1 MSASARVVFITGAA
15 RGIGYATARYFV
27 GKGDWVMM
35 ADIEA
40 EVLEQACLRLEKE
53 IEEQEA
59 QEHKGRVAHV
69 FCDVTRQESVEQA
82 IEETSQTFGRGL
94 NVCVANAAVVK
105 SAPFLELT
113 EEDFTTVIDVNLKGV
128 FLTCQAAARAMV
140 RDSGDDKDAVRSIIT
155 MSSANAVTAIPAI
168 TGYNAAKGGVN
179 NLTRNMALS
188 LAPHGIRVNAVAP
201 GSIMTEMLSKVAS
214 DESVMKGILMRT
226 PLSRVGDPS
235 EVASV
240 IDFLGS
246 KASSYMTG
254 QILYCD
260 GGRNA
265 LNYVVDVSQESLEAA
280 TKAADAF
287 RTGAI

>member
-27 GKGDWVMM
+27 ERGDWVMM

-40 EVLEQACLRLEKE
+40 EGLEQACLKLEEE
-53 IEEQEA
+53 IEEQGA
-59 QEHKGRVAHV
+59 LKGRVAHV
-69 FCDVTRQESVEQA
+69 FCDVTRQESVEHA
-82 IEETSQTFGRGL
+82 IEETIQTFGRGL

-113 EEDFTTVIDVNLKGV
+113 EEDFTAVIDVNLKGV

-140 RDSGDDKDAVRSIIT
+140 RDSGDDKDAVRSIVT

-287 RTGAI
+287 RIGTS

>member
-1 MSASARVVFITGAA
+1 
-15 RGIGYATARYFV
+15 
-27 GKGDWVMM
+27 MM

-40 EVLEQACLRLEKE
+40 EGLEQACLNIEKD
-53 IEEQEA
+53 IVEQEG
-59 QEHKGRVAHV
+59 QGHTGRVAHV
-69 FCDVTRQESVEQA
+69 VCDVTCQESVEQA
-82 IEETSQTFGRGL
+82 IEETLQAFGRGL

-113 EEDFTTVIDVNLKGV
+113 EEDFTAVIAVNLKGV

-140 RDSGDDKDAVRSIIT
+140 RDAGDDKDAIRSIVT

-265 LNYVVDVSQESLEAA
+265 LNYVVDVSQESLEEA

-287 RTGAI
+287 RTNTT

>member
-1 MSASARVVFITGAA
+1 MILDASSSSAAESAVDNGWLTPLVEGLETVLRYIQTGFDRYHVPYSYGWSIVTLTLFVKTLTFPLTKTQVESTMS
-15 RGIGYATARYFV
+15 
-27 GKGDWVMM
+27 M
-35 ADIEA
+35 
-40 EVLEQACLRLEKE
+40 QALKPE
-53 IEEQEA
+53 I
-59 QEHKGRVAHV
+59 
-69 FCDVTRQESVEQA
+69 DA
-82 IEETSQTFGRGL
+82 I
-94 NVCVANAAVVK
+94 K
-105 SAPFLELT
+105 
-113 EEDFTTVIDVNLKGV
+113 DKY
-128 FLTCQAAARAMV
+128 
-140 RDSGDDKDAVRSIIT
+140 GDDKDAVRSIVT

-287 RTGAI
+287 RIGTT